1 MFTCGDKRL
10 ARDGEIRTSG
20 SERLKSNAPKNV
32 PLPPSSVSVESNSK
46 KRRSGSEGGSSSRNL
61 IERAFNVGVREELN
75 HLIARMF
82 YSAGLPFTLAR
93 NPYFQAAFTCVADNN
108 IGGYLPPGY
117 NSLRTTLLQ
126 KEKENIDRLCAP
138 IRAGWKDKGVSIVS
152 DGWSDSQRRPLI
164 NFMAV
169 SDGEAMFLKSVDCS
183 GETKDRHFIRM
194 LLKEVI
200 QKVGHEK
207 VVQVITDN
215 VTNCMGAGYLIEQ
228 EFPSITWTPCV
239 VHTLNLAVKNICAAK
254 NVENNQI
261 AYEECSRISDI
272 VGDVSTIKHFIMN
285 HSMRLSMFNEFVG
298 LKLLSIAETRFASVI
313 VMLKRF
319 KLIKCGLQNM
329 VISEKWS
336 LYKDD
341 NLGRARM
348 VKDKI
353 LDDLWWDSIDYIL
366 AFTAPIYNMI
376 RICDTDKPCLH
387 LIYDMWD
394 EMIVKVKKAI
404 YFHELK
410 RMDETSTFY
419 EVVHGIL
426 VDRWTKHSTPLHSL
440 AHALNPK
447 YYSEKWLNEDPSR
460 VPPHKDLEINQERQ
474 KCLKRYFPNL
484 EDRNKINLEY
494 VDFASISGG
503 FRDYDAMHNWYS
515 MEPKAWWVLHGAC
528 SPMLQKIA
536 LNKMTPKR
544 AEDLVYIHS
553 NLRLLSRKTSQY
565 TQWDNRMWDIAGD
578 TFEDVGILEVAT
590 LSLDEPEI
598 ESNVILDENVP

>member
-1 MFTCGDKRL
+1 
-10 ARDGEIRTSG
+10 
-20 SERLKSNAPKNV
+20 
-32 PLPPSSVSVESNSK
+32 
-46 KRRSGSEGGSSSRNL
+46 
-61 IERAFNVGVREELN
+61 
-75 HLIARMF
+75 MF
-82 YSAGLPFTLAR
+82 YSAGLSFTLAR
-93 NPYFQAAFTCVADNN
+93 NPYFQAAFTFAADNN
-108 IGGYLPPGY
+108 IGGYMSPSY
-117 NSLRTTLLQ
+117 NSLRTTLLH
-126 KEKENIDRLCAP
+126 KEKENIDKLCAP

-169 SDGEAMFLKSVDCS
+169 SD
-183 GETKDRHFIRM
+183 
-194 LLKEVI
+194 
-200 QKVGHEK
+200 
-207 VVQVITDN
+207 
-215 VTNCMGAGYLIEQ
+215 
-228 EFPSITWTPCV
+228 
-239 VHTLNLAVKNICAAK
+239 AVKNICAAK

-261 AYEECSRISDI
+261 AYEECSWISDI
-272 VGDVSTIKHFIMN
+272 VGNVSSIKNFIMN

-298 LKLLSIAETRFASVI
+298 MKLLSIAETRFASMI

-329 VISEKWS
+329 
-336 LYKDD
+336 
-341 NLGRARM
+341 
-348 VKDKI
+348 
-353 LDDLWWDSIDYIL
+353 
-366 AFTAPIYNMI
+366 
-376 RICDTDKPCLH
+376 
-387 LIYDMWD
+387 
-394 EMIVKVKKAI
+394 MIVKVKKAI

-447 YYSEKWLNEDPSR
+447 YYSEQWLNEYLSR

-474 KCLKRYFPNL
+474 KRLKRYFPNL
-484 EDRNKINLEY
+484 EDRNKINSEY
-494 VDFASISGG
+494 VDFASMSGG
-503 FRDYDAMHNWYS
+503 FRDYDAMQNRYS
-515 MEPKAWWVLHGAC
+515 MKPKAWWVLHGAC

-536 LNKMTPKR
+536 LQLVAQPSSSSCAEHNWSTYSFVYSVRRNKMTLKR

-565 TQWDNRMWDIAGD
+565 TQGDNRMWDIAGDTFD

-590 LSLDEPEI
+590 LSLDEPEM